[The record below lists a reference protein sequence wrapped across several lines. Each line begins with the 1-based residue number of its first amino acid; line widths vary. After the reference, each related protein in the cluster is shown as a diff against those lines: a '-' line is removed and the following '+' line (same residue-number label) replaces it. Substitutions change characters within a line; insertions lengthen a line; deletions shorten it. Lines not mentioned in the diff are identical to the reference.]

1 MKVFLVYKEDYP
13 WDVRVEKLA
22 LALYEEGHSVTII
35 ANNHQRLSEQEWQDG
50 IAIKRLPQMKWLPD
64 KLIKLLFLPVWFN
77 PFWLVSLLRL
87 SKGIDSPIF
96 LIRDLPLLKAG
107 LLCARFR
114 RGKTILDMAEV
125 YPEMYA
131 SSRQFSKKGFT
142 QKIFKSP
149 TLAERYES
157 ANLPSADHVLVMIE
171 ESQNRL
177 LRKKHDANKISIV
190 SNTPPADKY
199 HGKTHIHKGSKLHI
213 VYVGFLTRLRGLDLL
228 IQGVNEFLNLGYDK
242 SDIQVDLVGKG
253 AEKDPLIKLIHDLN
267 LDDCITVHGWL
278 AQDRVDE
285 LLASANIGALTYRVC
300 GHWNHTIP
308 NKIFDYM
315 LAGLPVLTTPV
326 IPICRI
332 IESTNCG
339 LICDDN
345 KPEFTIAKNLEKL
358 RDPAFRKKLGTN
370 GQNAVLERYNWE
382 KDKNVLLSVFEALEA
397 DISASG
403 TSKTSESSAS
413 Q

>member
-22 LALYEEGHSVTII
+22 LALSEAGHAVTVI
-35 ANNHQRLSEQEWQDG
+35 ANNHNKLAESDTQG
-50 IAIKRLPQMKWLPD
+50 NINIKRLPQIKWLPTRIL
-64 KLIKLLFLPVWFN
+64 KLIFMPVWFN
-77 PFWLVSLLRL
+77 FFWLNTLLKQ
-87 SKGIDSPIF
+87 SKGSSQAVF

-107 LLCARFR
+107 LLCAKLRS
-114 RGKTILDMAEV
+114 GNVILDMAEV

-131 SSRQFSKKGFT
+131 SSQQFSNKS
-142 QKIFKSP
+142 IFQRILKSP
-149 TLAERYES
+149 YLAQRYEN
-157 ANLPSADHVLVMIE
+157 ATLPDADHILVMIE
-171 ESQNRL
+171 ESRDRL
-177 LRKKHDANKISIV
+177 LKKKLDENKISIV
-190 SNTPPADKY
+190 SNTPPINKY
-199 HGKTHIHKGSKLHI
+199 LGKTHIHKGSKLHI

-242 SDIQVDLVGKG
+242 SEIQVDLIGKG
-253 AEKDPLIKLIHDLN
+253 AERDSLIKLIHDLN
-267 LDDCITVHGWL
+267 LDECITVHGWL

-285 LLASANIGALTYRVC
+285 LLANANVGALTYRVC

-345 KPEFTIAKNLEKL
+345 KPDFTIAKNLEKL

-403 TSKTSESSAS
+403 TSQTSESSAS

>member
-1 MKVFLVYKEDYP
+1 
-13 WDVRVEKLA
+13 
-22 LALYEEGHSVTII
+22 
-35 ANNHQRLSEQEWQDG
+35 
-50 IAIKRLPQMKWLPD
+50 
-64 KLIKLLFLPVWFN
+64 
-77 PFWLVSLLRL
+77 
-87 SKGIDSPIF
+87 
-96 LIRDLPLLKAG
+96 
-107 LLCARFR
+107 
-114 RGKTILDMAEV
+114 MAEV

-131 SSRQFSKKGFT
+131 SSQQFSKKNIF
-142 QKIFKSP
+142 QKILKDP
-149 TLAERYES
+149 GLARRYES
-157 ANLPSADHVLVMIE
+157 ATLPRADHTLVMIE
-171 ESQNRL
+171 ESRDRL
-177 LRKKHDANKISIV
+177 LNLRIDAEKITIV
-190 SNTPPADKY
+190 SNTPPAAKY
-199 HGKTHIHKGSKLHI
+199 HGKAHFHEGHKLRI

-228 IQGVNEFLNLGYDK
+228 IRGVRGFVNLGYDK

-253 AEKDPLIKLIHDLN
+253 AEKTALESLVKDLD
-267 LDDCITVHGWL
+267 LEECVTVHGWL
-278 AQDRVDE
+278 EQDEVDE
-285 LLASANIGALTYRVC
+285 LVARANIGALTYRVC